1 MRATRQCR
9 SGSGYNSTPSARCAA
24 KGAGA
29 FCRHDGAH
37 ILPLREG
44 LRSEVG
50 VDLVLRRR
58 QHAAEATPPTPPPN
72 QPALAFT
79 FDCVPTSSPA
89 CAAKIH
95 PTFPPATPQLRGKAT
110 VRVPLTWIP
119 YFMRKE
125 SDAERS
131 MGGLHGRTALIQVA
145 VVLLVGAAALL
156 GLSYRVR
163 QRRAARA
170 RLGLV

>member
-1 MRATRQCR
+1 M
-9 SGSGYNSTPSARCAA
+9 
-24 KGAGA
+24 
-29 FCRHDGAH
+29 
-37 ILPLREG
+37 
-44 LRSEVG
+44 
-50 VDLVLRRR
+50 
-58 QHAAEATPPTPPPN
+58 
-72 QPALAFT
+72 
-79 FDCVPTSSPA
+79 PTSSPA

-125 SDAERS
+125 SDAEPS
-131 MGGLHGRTALIQVA
+131 MGGLHGRTALIPVA